1 MSSSGLLTG
10 AAVLTLPAVA
20 VEILLLFFSILC
32 VEKDP
37 ARGIRLRQYW
47 LMSKGLCAFIDILP
61 LNLFDELSLQLMHR
75 ADTDKRRPTCLRLSG
90 GVTVISG
97 ALPSCMGSNLL
108 LKTALL
114 FKVMVIGIQS

>member
-20 VEILLLFFSILC
+20 VEILLLFFFYSLSGN

-61 LNLFDELSLQLMHR
+61 LNLFDELSLQLMYR
-75 ADTDKRRPTCLRLSG
+75 ADTDKRRADVSPSLRRRY
-90 GVTVISG
+90 
-97 ALPSCMGSNLL
+97 NN
-108 LKTALL
+108 
-114 FKVMVIGIQS
+114 